1 MDGFEELYALL
12 KGSGGGGGGS
22 SSGGYIATVATAA
35 NLPASGSKGDMYFVS
50 GEGIF
55 YVYDSGWKAI
65 RETAIT
71 TAQIDALWP

>member
-1 MDGFEELYALL
+1 MDHFEELYALL

-22 SSGGYIATVATAA
+22 SSGGYIATVASAS
-35 NLPASGSKGDMYFVS
+35 NLPASGSKGDMYLVT

-55 YVYDSGWKAI
+55 YVYDGGWKAA